1 MSKLVKIAIECP
13 KCSHQYTGD
22 FFRTIWGENEANRS
36 MVMEDRINIAKCPSC
51 GHQFHLPLAMM
62 YVDVQK
68 GFAVWWEPNHD
79 PGIDSDSASYAKMF
93 GVNSYYAKAPRIS
106 DWEEF
111 KRVVKEYDDGIRV
124 GSPIEKMDFKS
135 IKRNDES
142 IKEKRMCWN
151 LACIDYTIWSSCF
164 IVKSLIEQKVVRHFK
179 F

>member
-13 KCSHQYTGD
+13 KCSHQYSGD

-51 GHQFHLPLAMM
+51 GYQFHLPLAMM

-93 GVNSYYAKAPRIS
+93 GANSYYAKAPRIQ
-106 DWEEF
+106 DWE
-111 KRVVKEYDDGIRV
+111 
-124 GSPIEKMDFKS
+124 DFKDTVKKYYTGELKANPITKFDINALKGVAAGKKSKKSGCQGFAILLIGS
-135 IKRNDES
+135 ITS
-142 IKEKRMCWN
+142 I
-151 LACIDYTIWSSCF
+151 
-164 IVKSLIEQKVVRHFK
+164 LIAGLNYFL
-179 F
+179 

>member
-51 GHQFHLPLAMM
+51 GYQFHLPLAMM

-111 KRVVKEYDDGIRV
+111 KRVVKEDNDGIRV
-124 GSPIEKMDFKS
+124 GSPIEKMDFKALKGTMNQS
-135 IKRNDES
+135 KKSGCAGIL
-142 IKEKRMCWN
+142 
-151 LACIDYTIWSSCF
+151 LALI
-164 IVKSLIEQKVVRHFK
+164 IVSGALVLL
-179 F
+179 

>member
-93 GVNSYYAKAPRIS
+93 GVNSFMQKLL
-106 DWEEF
+106 
-111 KRVVKEYDDGIRV
+111 EYLIG
-124 GSPIEKMDFKS
+124 
-135 IKRNDES
+135 
-142 IKEKRMCWN
+142 
-151 LACIDYTIWSSCF
+151 
-164 IVKSLIEQKVVRHFK
+164 KSLNVSLKSMTMELELAVR
-179 F
+179 